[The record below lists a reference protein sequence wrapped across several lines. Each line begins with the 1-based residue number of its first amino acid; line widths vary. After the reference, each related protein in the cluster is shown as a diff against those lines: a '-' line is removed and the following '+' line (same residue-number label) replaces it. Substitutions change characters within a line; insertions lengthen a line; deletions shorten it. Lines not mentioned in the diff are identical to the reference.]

1 MIFNKR
7 GWLFLPLLLGSAL
20 MAGGGFIRNFEEES
34 LPEVEATGSLLA
46 IDAPGR
52 DNAADTPAE
61 RSAAKVAVPDKL
73 FEWTPSPDP
82 GRVTGGADLIDA
94 LLSADQSLLILIE
107 KVGGRRPPSGGRILM
122 FNLFNNRLVNALPL
136 EKTLP
141 GPAALL
147 PDGITLSLVCRAQPI
162 LKQPEQLMLLNLATG
177 KRQLSAPLSSAVH
190 SLTADAASTWI
201 TLEDGGKILRFDHS
215 DFGGKPVEL
224 RTKIRKP
231 GVTLTPDGKKLIL
244 FGDGGIELL
253 DATGSETTRP
263 EFRKLPEHF
272 APAWCVPA
280 SADGGALVLAE
291 ENGPALLLAG
301 NVYRELAP
309 KSGVPG
315 CYREEGRKFLL
326 PVPYRES
333 LNLYTLPEKVEPE
346 SSASPGR
353 LRPFSGADNFR
364 VFFTSGPELE
374 AILVDHRA
382 NFSRLKIRAR
392 RWDKSMIFEAP

>member
-122 FNLFNNRLVNALPL
+122 YNLFNNRLDNALPL

-162 LKQPEQLMLLNLATG
+162 L
-177 KRQLSAPLSSAVH
+177 
-190 SLTADAASTWI
+190 
-201 TLEDGGKILRFDHS
+201 
-215 DFGGKPVEL
+215 
-224 RTKIRKP
+224 
-231 GVTLTPDGKKLIL
+231 
-244 FGDGGIELL
+244 
-253 DATGSETTRP
+253 
-263 EFRKLPEHF
+263 
-272 APAWCVPA
+272 
-280 SADGGALVLAE
+280 
-291 ENGPALLLAG
+291 
-301 NVYRELAP
+301 
-309 KSGVPG
+309 
-315 CYREEGRKFLL
+315 
-326 PVPYRES
+326 
-333 LNLYTLPEKVEPE
+333 
-346 SSASPGR
+346 
-353 LRPFSGADNFR
+353 
-364 VFFTSGPELE
+364 
-374 AILVDHRA
+374 
-382 NFSRLKIRAR
+382 
-392 RWDKSMIFEAP
+392 